1 MKSKMLCFALAALLL
16 SLFILSALAGQQGYQ
31 NLLMASPLSFG
42 IPGLSPQRLEQFAQ
56 EEFLLTYEIRRP
68 GTVQAVN
75 QRHSVT
81 VVGTNSHYAG
91 VLNYINLNGGFFT
104 AAAMDAK
111 NRHAVLN
118 ETAAFQIF
126 GSVPIAGKT
135 LKLDGESWT
144 VTGVI
149 QDGDAKNANIYTPAS
164 VAGGQA
170 EAIIVLMDDRVTE
183 AYAKNALKRIGIHEN
198 NYEFINLSKSAA
210 AFGACFT
217 VAWKAALFALLLV
230 LVIRTG
236 HKLLGRLRFYRTK
249 LGDLYFRELVSRYK
263 TDFLKTASDALL
275 FVGAIAAMLRL
286 SLQVLE
292 ICLTWQE
299 LIWITGELTAG
310 DFGHKLVWLR
320 DAQPICLTVFAACI
334 AGITLNLIGSFCR
347 RRTTTDLKIKSKA
360 EALALY
366 GKSELA

>member
-1 MKSKMLCFALAALLL
+1 MKSKMLCFALAAFLL
-16 SLFILSALAGQQGYQ
+16 SLFVLSALAGQQGYE
-31 NLLMASPLSFG
+31 NRLMVSPLGSGAPG
-42 IPGLSPQRLEQFAQ
+42 INPERLEEFAE

-75 QRHSVT
+75 QRHTVT
-81 VVGTNSHYAG
+81 VVGTNSYYAG
-91 VLNYINLNGGFFT
+91 MLNYVHLNGGFFT

-126 GSVPIAGKT
+126 GSVGITGKT

-149 QDGDAKNANIYTPAS
+149 QDGDTQNTNIYIPAG

-198 NYEFINLSKSAA
+198 NYEFINLSKSAD
-210 AFGACFT
+210 AFGKCFT

-230 LVIRTG
+230 LVNRAG
-236 HKLLGRLRFYRTK
+236 HKLLSRLCFYRTK
-249 LGDLYFRELVSRYK
+249 LGELYFWELVSRYK
-263 TDFLKTASDALL
+263 TDFLKTASGALL
-275 FVGAIAAMLRL
+275 LVGAIAAMLRL

-292 ICLTWQE
+292 ICLAWQS

-320 DAQPICLTVFAACI
+320 DAQPLCLTIFAACI
-334 AGITLNLIGSFCR
+334 AGIILSLIGSFCR
-347 RRTTTDLKIKSKA
+347 RRTTTGPENEIKSGGIG
-360 EALALY
+360 ALWQI
-366 GKSELA
+366 